1 MNVAE
6 LTEIIHRRDNLLEK
20 KRMYSQLY
28 TASDYAERSL
38 FDRFMIVRR
47 LGDITAEIMEIDAQ
61 LQEA

>member
-6 LTEIIHRRDNLLEK
+6 LTEIIHRRDSLLEQ
-20 KRMYSQLY
+20 RRRYSQLY
-28 TASDYAERSL
+28 TASDFAERPL

-47 LGDITAEIMEIDAQ
+47 LGDITAEIIAIDTQ